1 MARASGKII
10 LFGEHAVVY
19 GQPALAA
26 ALDRG
31 VTAEAKPTA
40 EHADTLRIQPWNV
53 TIRLPAEGPAQGDV
67 QLARAFAEAL
77 AFRPANRSHVR
88 VEALVAIPGGSGLG
102 CSAALGVAVIRAI
115 DEALGA
121 SRDVTSLLARTLEWE
136 RVFHGQPS
144 GVDNAM
150 AAAGGLALY
159 VKGEPLVP
167 VHPRDTL
174 HVVVGD
180 SGEPSATRATVEA
193 VARMHARAMERTSQ
207 TMEAI
212 GSIVRNGCIAIEQGD
227 LRGLGQLLDM
237 NQWLLSALM
246 LSTPR
251 LEAMCSA
258 ARSAGA
264 LGAKLTGG
272 GGGGCMIAL
281 APDAETAEAVRAALE
296 GLGREAFCVTL
307 AASTLGGNASGG
319 GPSGGGRSGGGP
331 SGGGPSGGGP
341 SGGGPS
347 GGGRSSGESTG
358 RSPLGS
364 GA

>member
-31 VTAEAKPTA
+31 VSAEATITLDD
-40 EHADTLRIQPWNV
+40 ADTLRIEPWNV
-53 TIRLPAEGPAQGDV
+53 TIRVPAAGPAQGDP
-67 QLARAFAEAL
+67 QLARAFVEAL
-77 AFRPANRSHVR
+77 AFRDAGRPRVR
-88 VEALVAIPGGSGLG
+88 VEAHVEIPGGSGLG

-115 DEALGA
+115 DDALGTTREA
-121 SRDVTSLLARTLEWE
+121 SSLLARSLEWE

-150 AAAGGLALY
+150 AASGGLALY

-167 VHPRDTL
+167 VHPRETL
-174 HVVVGD
+174 HLVVGD

-193 VARMHARAMERTSQ
+193 VARMHARAQEKTAQ

-212 GSIVRNGCIAIEQGD
+212 GAIVRNGSIAVEQGD
-227 LRGLGQLLDM
+227 RRGLGQLMDM

-251 LEAMCSA
+251 LEAMCAA
-258 ARSAGA
+258 ARKVGA

-281 APDAETAEAVRAALE
+281 APDAGGAEEIRVALDT
-296 GLGREAFCVTL
+296 LGREAFCVTI
-307 AASTLGGNASGG
+307 AASTLVSNVSGVG
-319 GPSGGGRSGGGP
+319 SPD
-331 SGGGPSGGGP
+331 
-341 SGGGPS
+341 
-347 GGGRSSGESTG
+347 
-358 RSPLGS
+358 RSPFGS
-364 GA
+364 HT

>member
-31 VTAEAKPTA
+31 VTAEARETA
-40 EHADTLRIQPWNV
+40 EDADTLRIQPWNV
-53 TIRLPAEGPAQGDV
+53 TIRLPAVGPAQGDAL
-67 QLARAFAEAL
+67 LARAFAEAL
-77 AFRPANRSHVR
+77 AFRAPDRAHVR
-88 VEALVAIPGGSGLG
+88 VEAHVAIPGGSGLG

-115 DEALGA
+115 DDALGTPREM
-121 SRDVTSLLARTLEWE
+121 SSLLARSLEWE

-167 VHPRDTL
+167 VHPRVTL
-174 HVVVGD
+174 HLVVGD

-193 VARMHARAMERTSQ
+193 VARMHARAHEKTSQ

-212 GSIVRNGCIAIEQGD
+212 GSIVRNGCVAIEQGD
-227 LRGLGQLLDM
+227 LRGLGQLFDM

-251 LEAMCSA
+251 LEAMCAA
-258 ARSAGA
+258 ARKVGA

-281 APDAETAEAVRAALE
+281 APDAGGAEEIRLALDA
-296 GLGREAFCVTL
+296 LGRDAFCVTI
-307 AASTLGGNASGG
+307 AASTLTGSASGVG
-319 GPSGGGRSGGGP
+319 SP
-331 SGGGPSGGGP
+331 
-341 SGGGPS
+341 
-347 GGGRSSGESTG
+347 G
-358 RSPLGS
+358 RSPLGN
-364 GA
+364 GP